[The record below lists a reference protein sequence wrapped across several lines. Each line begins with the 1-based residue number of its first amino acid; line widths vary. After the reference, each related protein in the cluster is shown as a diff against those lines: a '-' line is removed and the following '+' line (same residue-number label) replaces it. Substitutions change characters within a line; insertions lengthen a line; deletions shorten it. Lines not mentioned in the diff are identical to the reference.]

1 VSILTVVL
9 VLAML
14 LWALGFVV
22 SGLVLAEEALW
33 RRAGGRAA
41 APISRTRKVG
51 SIVLLVL
58 GGILVLTALVTGIL
72 VAERESRLIHLEDS
86 VAQLERTVRAI
97 ANRLDLAPPAPPAP
111 PAGTRG
117 S

>member
-1 VSILTVVL
+1 VSLLTVVL

-14 LWALGFVV
+14 LWAMGFVV

-33 RRAGGRAA
+33 RRPAGPGLP
-41 APISRTRKVG
+41 PISRTRRLGAV
-51 SIVLLVL
+51 VLLVL
-58 GGILVLTALVTGIL
+58 GGILVVTAIVTGLL
-72 VAERESRLIHLEDS
+72 VAERESRLVHLEDS
-86 VAQLERTVRAI
+86 VSQLERTVRALG
-97 ANRLDLAPPAPPAP
+97 NRLDLAPPAPPAP